1 LKTFYKYKEWILFIV
16 AILSLIVASYSIKI
30 TQDIAYNSGAYNKPI
45 IETRIGNM
53 ILNNSNHI
61 TIASSPR
68 LPNELS
74 ISTLS
79 FYLTNIGQKNLDN
92 FFVTFKYPEM
102 SPRKIFEN
110 LDFYMEGIF
119 DKSEYNRKFVKIGND
134 YFVSYKFNSI
144 NPGSS
149 IKIAEPILIEET
161 KINDTVKVKDKNGIP
176 FSISYKLDYEI
187 VFGISLSAKNT
198 PSEDYKI
205 SYSIIN
211 TTSKEDFINKLYK
224 QFYKTNLK
232 IREEENY
239 FTYIFK
245 LLFFNKDIEEV
256 VIYPNLEKIKY
267 KQYVMNFDEKPNVKT
282 VKYKKY
288 IWSLVLY
295 NKTEERNE

>member
-1 LKTFYKYKEWILFIV
+1 MILFYKYKEWILFIV
-16 AILSLIVASYSIKI
+16 AILGLIVSIYAIKI
-30 TQDIAYNSGAYNKPI
+30 TQDIAYNSGVYDKPI
-45 IETRIGNM
+45 IEARIGNM

-61 TIASSPR
+61 TIASSPI

-79 FYLTNIGQKNLDN
+79 FYLKNIGQKNLDN

-110 LDFYMEGIF
+110 LNFYMEGILEE
-119 DKSEYNRKFVKIGND
+119 SEYNRKFTKIGNN
-134 YFVSYKFNSI
+134 YFVSYKFNSV

-149 IKIAEPILIEET
+149 IIIAEPILLKET
-161 KINDTVKVKDKNGIP
+161 KINDAVKVKDKNGTP
-176 FSISYKLDYEI
+176 FSISYKLDYGI
-187 VFGISLSAKNT
+187 VFDISLSAKNT
-198 PSEDYKI
+198 PNEDYKI

-211 TTSKEDFINKLYK
+211 TTSEKDFNNKLEK
-224 QFYKTNLK
+224 QFYKTNVK
-232 IREEENY
+232 IREKENF

-256 VIYPNLEKIKY
+256 VIYPNLEKIKH
-267 KQYVMNFDEKPNVKT
+267 KQYITYFDEEPKVKT
-282 VKYKKY
+282 IKYKKY

-295 NKTEERNE
+295 KEKEIQK